1 MAGARG
7 CLDNWFVVNFVLY
20 FIGCHMKITLYM
32 IVLTV
37 ATGWLCFVLGQR
49 SVQPIIPKCQETK
62 LSLIAS
68 RINHNEVVCVDVEPW
83 QIKGKTKRIENVIQ
97 KKT

>member
-1 MAGARG
+1 MKPHYILAVPIVTALGWI
-7 CLDNWFVVNFVLY
+7 CY
-20 FIGCHMKITLYM
+20 HIG
-32 IVLTV
+32 
-37 ATGWLCFVLGQR
+37 QQ

-68 RINHNEVVCVDVEPW
+68 RINHNEVVCVYVEPW

-97 KKT
+97 KKTT